1 MGEMLNIKRI
11 SIIIPLIIGI
21 LVMRIGFAQKNL
33 LESAHFQVSIG
44 LVHKKGF
51 DATPILISELHS
63 LEEIELTKWKS
74 LELKDGTSF
83 NFVMIPSK
91 NELILV
97 KGTLRNKMTEAHK
110 PVEFLLAKQER
121 ATHIF
126 SFVDN
131 QSVEITM
138 KIERKL

>member
-1 MGEMLNIKRI
+1 MIKTKKVV
-11 SIIIPLIIGI
+11 LILSFFIGF
-21 LVMRIGFAQKNL
+21 LAMRIGFAQKNL

-51 DATPILISELHS
+51 DATPILVSELHS

-83 NFVMIPSK
+83 SFVMIPSQQDF
-91 NELILV
+91 IQV
-97 KGTLRNKMTEAHK
+97 KGTIRNKMADEHK
-110 PVEFLLAKQER
+110 PVEFLLKKQEK
-121 ATHIF
+121 ATHVF
-126 SFVDN
+126 TFVEN

-138 KIERKL
+138 KVERKL

>member
-1 MGEMLNIKRI
+1 M
-11 SIIIPLIIGI
+11 
-21 LVMRIGFAQKNL
+21 GFAQKNL

-83 NFVMIPSK
+83 NFVMIPSQDDK
-91 NELILV
+91 VLV
-97 KGTLRNKMTEAHK
+97 KGTLRNKMAKTHK
-110 PVEFLLAKQER
+110 PVEFVVAKKESV
-121 ATHIF
+121 THIF
-126 SFVDN
+126 SFLNN

>member
-1 MGEMLNIKRI
+1 MIKMKKVV
-11 SIIIPLIIGI
+11 LILSLFCG
-21 LVMRIGFAQKNL
+21 LMAMRIGFAQKNL

-51 DATPILISELHS
+51 DATPILVSELHS

-83 NFVMIPSK
+83 SFVMIPSQQDM
-91 NELILV
+91 IQV
-97 KGTLRNKMTEAHK
+97 KGTIRNKMAEDHK
-110 PVEFLLAKQER
+110 PVEFFLKKQEK
-121 ATHIF
+121 TTQTF

-131 QSVEITM
+131 KSVEITM